1 VSRASACLVLL
12 LVAVLGHTAEVTA
25 PPSTE
30 VVVDQAGVIDQAT
43 TGRVTALLVHL
54 RELTT
59 AEVKVLTVQS
69 LNGEEPVSFAQ
80 RHYDAWQLGAR
91 GKDNGALIL
100 LAVADHAVRIHT
112 GYGLE
117 GALPDA
123 WCGTLSR
130 RIATQR
136 FRSGAYAAGI
146 EELAEAVAAKV
157 AAEAN
162 VDLGASGGAA
172 TGRPPPQGSPPVLFI
187 LILVGIGIVMSV
199 IRSRNGGGGWSGPS
213 GSIGRSGSFGGG
225 YGGFGGGGGS
235 SGGGG
240 FSGGGGRSGGGGGG
254 ASW

>member
-1 VSRASACLVLL
+1 MSRASACLVLL
-12 LVAVLGHTAEVTA
+12 LLAVFGHTAEVTA

-91 GKDNGALIL
+91 GKDNGAIIL